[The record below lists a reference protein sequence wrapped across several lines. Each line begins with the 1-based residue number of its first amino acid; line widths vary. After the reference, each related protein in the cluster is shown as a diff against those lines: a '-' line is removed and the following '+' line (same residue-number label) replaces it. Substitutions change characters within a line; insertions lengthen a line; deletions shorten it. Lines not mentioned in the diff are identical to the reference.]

1 MVDMDEAKAIS
12 PAPPLSSVLRER
24 FPPIA
29 VVSYQVIILLILVV
43 VPILGLSW
51 LKVPFMGFFLDPN
64 LIVPEIEAASPGAW
78 NGLSQG
84 VTADHHLIEINGVQV
99 SSSGEVRN
107 ILASTQAGEGVEIV
121 TQARSGIKSTF
132 QVTLQ
137 TLPANDRLSW
147 FYIPFAVGLIYLLT
161 GFWVVR
167 FRPSDSTGL
176 AFAVLSASAALG
188 FAGLFD
194 LFTSHHLGPLWMFAV
209 AAASGGL
216 WHLAFV
222 YPRESAS
229 MRWIVP
235 FRWAGYLLGLLL
247 ALNSWS
253 KLGSLINPFQ
263 LGESI
268 GLQIDFLALTLVIFY
283 ASTVIRRLTSPSPV
297 EQEQTRIISWGMV
310 IAFLP
315 FILLVINRTLSWT
328 FLGVPWLVAVVF
340 SGVFPLSIAY
350 ATLRYRMMDT
360 DYIISRG
367 LMYAALTV
375 LVGAGY
381 ALLTSGISLLFN
393 QAIAVTHPFL
403 IGLMVFLLAL
413 LLDPIRT
420 RMQYFVDAIFFQG
433 ENVYRKQVD
442 EFADDLSQAVELS
455 DIVKLLRQYV
465 DRQFHPIRMHIFVYD
480 QLIDRYVASA
490 GESGLPTTDIRF
502 LRNSGLVH
510 LLSRRRATFF
520 LDENEEFPK
529 ELRNDKPRLALLGA
543 QLFIALPGQERLSGW
558 MALGLQNSQARYS
571 IQDMNFLAM
580 LANQAAVAIE
590 RAQVLADKD
599 RRVHEMNVLTRVA
612 QGVNVTLD
620 FDDILELLYAQTRQV
635 IPAEDFN
642 ITLYNLDTSTLRHV
656 FLVEKDER
664 LVEKE
669 GPMIP
674 LGHGL
679 EREILEIRK
688 PIITDDYEQESRN
701 RRVIATKSGIYA
713 WMGVPLN
720 AGAEIIG
727 VIAVGSRD
735 PAVLYTED
743 QYNILQAIAD
753 QAAGAIVKARLL
765 NESELRARQLAG
777 LNEVTRSLTSTLE
790 LDLLLESILG
800 SAVEILNGEA
810 GSLLLLEEETGDLVF
825 EVVISPVAG
834 DLLGSR
840 LKSGVGLAGK
850 VALEMRPLIV
860 NNVEQDSDWYS
871 EPDEKTGFITHGILA
886 VPMIYKDNVI
896 GVIEV
901 INRKDGMP
909 FGHDDQEL
917 LTAFAGQAAIAVE
930 NVRLYTQTDEEL
942 SSRVEELSVMQR
954 IDRELNTSLDVS
966 RAMGITLEW
975 AMRQSEST
983 AGLIGMVSDEGL
995 HVVASEGYAQ
1005 QLDEYEEGII
1015 PLTLPVLEEV
1025 VADGS
1030 FHRSEADQLQLDKN
1044 LLDGAQSQLIMPIRR
1059 ETEVIG
1065 LLLLESLEKERYDDQ
1080 STSFLMRLVDHAS
1093 ISIANAQLYAEVQRA
1108 NIAKSDFVSFVSHE
1122 LKTPMTSIKG
1132 YADLLSAGAVGE
1144 VTEPQT
1150 EFLSTIRSNIDR
1162 MATLVSD
1169 LADISRIEAG
1179 RLRLEFSPVSM
1190 SEVIDEVQ
1198 RSTQRLID
1206 EKKHTIEVEIPEGIS
1221 KVWGDKNRLI
1231 QVLTNLVSNAN
1242 KYTPESGRIV
1252 IRVQETDNMWDPDGA
1267 PRIVHISVVDNGIG
1281 IKMEDQKKIFTQY
1294 FRTEEGKDFAP
1305 GTGLGL
1311 NITRYLAEMQG
1322 GKIWF
1327 DSTFGQGSTFHFTVP
1342 ISEEGLD

>member
-1 MVDMDEAKAIS
+1 MDEAKAIS
-12 PAPPLSSVLRER
+12 PATPLSSVLRER
-24 FPPIA
+24 FPPI
-29 VVSYQVIILLILVV
+29 VTVIYQAAILVV
-43 VPILGLSW
+43 LVFVPVLGLSW
-51 LKVPFMGFFLDPN
+51 LGTPFMGFLLDPN
-64 LIVPEIEAASPGAW
+64 LVIPEIEPANPGTW
-78 NGLSQG
+78 NALSQG
-84 VTADHHLIEINGVQV
+84 VVPDHRLIEINGIRI
-99 SSSGEVRN
+99 SSPEALNGV
-107 ILASTQAGEGVEIV
+107 LASTPAGETVEIV
-121 TQARSGIKSTF
+121 TQARSGHKSTF
-132 QVTLQ
+132 EISLQ
-137 TLPANDRLSW
+137 TLPTDDRLAW
-147 FYIPFAVGLIYLLT
+147 FYIPFAIGLVYLFA

-167 FRPSDSTGL
+167 FRPTEATGQ
-176 AFAVLSASAALG
+176 AFAVLSASAALVL
-188 FAGLFD
+188 AGAFD
-194 LFTSHHLGPLWMFAV
+194 LYTSHRLAPLWIFAIAV
-209 AAASGGL
+209 ASGGL
-216 WHLAFV
+216 WQLTFIF
-222 YPRESAS
+222 PREIAA
-229 MRWIVP
+229 MHRIVS
-235 FRWAGYLLGLLL
+235 FRWMGYLLGLLL
-247 ALNSWS
+247 AMNSLS
-253 KLGSLINPFQ
+253 KLGDFSDPFQ
-263 LGESI
+263 LGDNVSV
-268 GLQIDFLALTLVIFY
+268 QMDFLILTLLIFY
-283 ASTVIRRLTSPSPV
+283 ASMVARRLTSPSPI
-297 EQEQTRIISWGMV
+297 EQEQTRIISWGML

-315 FILLVINRTLSWT
+315 FILLVINRTLSWAI
-328 FLGVPWLVAVVF
+328 LDVPWLVAVVF
-340 SGVFPLSIAY
+340 TGIFPLSIAY
-350 ATLRYRMMDT
+350 AILRYRLMNT

-367 LMYAALTV
+367 LIYAFLTV

-393 QAIAVTHPFL
+393 GAVTINQPFV
-403 IGLMVFLLAL
+403 IGLMVFILAL
-413 LLDPIRT
+413 LLDPLRT
-420 RMQYFVDAIFFQG
+420 RMQYFVDALFFRG
-433 ENVYRKQVD
+433 DNVYRKQIE
-442 EFADDLSQAVELS
+442 EFTDDLSQAVELP

-465 DRQFHPIRMHIFVYD
+465 NRHFQPVRMHVFIYD
-480 QLIDRYVASA
+480 QLIDRYVAAAEELGFPS
-490 GESGLPTTDIRF
+490 TDIRF
-502 LRNSGLVH
+502 MRNSGLVH
-510 LLSRRRATFF
+510 LLSRRRTTLY
-520 LDENEEFPK
+520 LDGNEEFPK
-529 ELRNDKPRLALLGA
+529 ELRLDKPRLALLGA

-558 MALGLQNSQARYS
+558 MALGPQDSQARYS
-571 IQDMNFLAM
+571 NQDMNFLAT
-580 LANQAAVAIE
+580 LAEQAAMAIE

-612 QGVNVTLD
+612 QGVNVTLN

-642 ITLYNLDTSTLRHV
+642 ITLYTADTNTLRHV
-656 FLVEKDER
+656 FWVENDER
-664 LVEKE
+664 VVEKE
-669 GPMIP
+669 GPVIP
-674 LGHGL
+674 PGHGL

-701 RRVIATKSGIYA
+701 RRVVATKNGIYA

-777 LNEVTRSLTSTLE
+777 LNEVTRNLTSTLE

-825 EVVISPVAG
+825 EVVISPVAN

-871 EPDEKTGFITHGILA
+871 EPDEQTGFVTRGILA
-886 VPMIYKDNVI
+886 VPMIYKDDVI

-901 INRKDGMP
+901 INKKDGMP
-909 FGHDDQEL
+909 FSQDDQEL
-917 LTAFAGQAAIAVE
+917 LTAFAGQAAVAVE

-975 AMRQSEST
+975 AMRQSRST
-983 AGLIGMVSDEGL
+983 AGLIGMVGEDGL
-995 HVVASEGYAQ
+995 HVVASEGYGR
-1005 QLDEYEEGII
+1005 QLDVYEDGVI
-1015 PLTLPVLEEV
+1015 PLSLSVLEEAIV
-1025 VADGS
+1025 DGAVSRADTG
-1030 FHRSEADQLQLDKN
+1030 QLRLGAN
-1044 LLDGAQSQLIMPIRR
+1044 LLNGAQSQLVIPLRR

-1065 LLLLESLEKERYDDQ
+1065 LLLLESLEKDRYDDR
-1080 STSFLMRLVDHAS
+1080 STSFLTRLSDHAS

-1144 VTEPQT
+1144 VTEAQT

-1179 RLRLEFSPVSM
+1179 RLRLEFSSVNM
-1190 SEVIDEVQ
+1190 SEVIDEVL
-1198 RSTQRLID
+1198 RTTQRLMD
-1206 EKKHTIEVEIPEGIS
+1206 EKKHSIQVDVPEGVP
-1221 KVWGDKNRLI
+1221 KVWGDKNRLMQI
-1231 QVLTNLVSNAN
+1231 LTNLVSNAN
-1242 KYTPESGRIV
+1242 KYTPESGRII
-1252 IRVQETDNMWDPDGA
+1252 IRAQETDNLWDPDGA
-1267 PRIVHISVVDNGIG
+1267 PRVVHISVVDNGIG
-1281 IKMEDQKKIFTQY
+1281 IKLEDQKKIFTQY

-1311 NITRYLAEMQG
+1311 NITRYLVEMQG

-1327 DSTFGQGSTFHFTVP
+1327 DSTFGQGSTFHLTVP